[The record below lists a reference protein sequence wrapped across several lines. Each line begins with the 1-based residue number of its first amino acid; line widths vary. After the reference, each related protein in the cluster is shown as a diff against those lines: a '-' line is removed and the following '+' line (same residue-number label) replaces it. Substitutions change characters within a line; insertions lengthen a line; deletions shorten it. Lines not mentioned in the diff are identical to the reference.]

1 MIHAGVCVRDPNKL
15 GTAGMWWVGSEM
27 QETRKPVRTVA
38 GLESTSGSL
47 SGLWPASSTSG
58 SLSGPWQAS
67 VDLKGSGQQVDP
79 VCCGQQGS
87 RAGASTI
94 T

>member
-47 SGLWPASSTSG
+47 SGPWQASSTSG

-67 VDLKGSGQQVDP
+67 VDLKGSDRKSV
-79 VCCGQQGS
+79 V
-87 RAGASTI
+87 
-94 T
+94 

>member
-47 SGLWPASSTSG
+47 SG
-58 SLSGPWQAS
+58 PWQAS